1 MIKGVPLPARLFN
14 PVAMYQGLPNDV
26 YFIALARFALGLG
39 NFIIPFMVLLLT
51 QKLGYSTT
59 MAGGLAMGVTAFYL
73 LGNLVGGKMSDSFGH
88 KNMMIWGEI
97 IGSII
102 LVVSGFFTDWHTLLP
117 ALLFVSYFFFGVAL
131 PASNALVADLSTPA
145 NRNEVMSLSY
155 LAYNLGSG
163 VGPVLAGYL
172 FWNYTAWIFWGNG
185 LAGLIGVV
193 IVLFYVANPADNRA
207 TNHREHS
214 ELEKA
219 TEASVWQVFKQR
231 PRLLVFG
238 VLCMLLWFSLNQMT
252 MTTPLY
258 LSHIF
263 GQQGPVLFGQLMTF
277 ASILVVVMT
286 PLIIRMT
293 INICD
298 IKSLAI
304 SAFALALGYGI
315 TLLSPLVAMQF
326 IAWLF
331 LTIGEILLVTKEG
344 IYLANNSP
352 RSHRGRISGIIT
364 TIRSLGLMPTYIL
377 MGAYIQSYGY
387 TDAWKL
393 IIGISLLTGLML
405 VALSAQQRKVGEK

>member
-1 MIKGVPLPARLFN
+1 MPARLLN
-14 PVAMYQGLPNDV
+14 PIAIYQGLPSDI
-26 YFIALARFALGLG
+26 YFIALARFVLGLG

-59 MAGGLAMGVTAFYL
+59 IAGGLAMGVTACYL

-97 IGSII
+97 VGSII
-102 LVVSGFFTDWHTLLP
+102 LVVSGFFADWHTLLP
-117 ALLFVSYFFFGVAL
+117 TLLFVSYFFFGVAL

-145 NRNEVMSLSY
+145 NRNAVMSLSY

-172 FWNYTAWIFWGNG
+172 FWNHTAWIFWGNG
-185 LAGLIGVV
+185 LAGLVGVA
-193 IVLFYVANPADNRA
+193 IVLFYVTTPAADRT
-207 TNHREHS
+207 TNHSEHS
-214 ELEKA
+214 ELEQA
-219 TEASVWQVFKQR
+219 TDASVWQVFKQR

-263 GQQGPVLFGQLMTF
+263 GQQGPVLYGQLMTS
-277 ASILVVVMT
+277 ASILVVVLT

-293 INICD
+293 LNICD

-304 SAFALALGYGI
+304 SALALALGYGI

-326 IAWLF
+326 IAWFF

-344 IYLANNSP
+344 IYLANHSP
-352 RSHRGRISGIIT
+352 RSHRGRISGIVT

-377 MGAYIQSYGY
+377 MGAYIQSNGY
-387 TDAWKL
+387 LDAWKL
-393 IIGISLLTGLML
+393 IIGISVLTGML
-405 VALSAQQRKVGEK
+405 FIALSLQQSKASKTLGSLR